1 METARTNDLFI
12 GARVIYKRRDVR
24 YVGQIIDKIERR
36 EGDTRSEYFTYV
48 VKFDNEHLFCRRN
61 KIDNYTRAVYKEVLR
76 AELTLSAK
84 QYDYCPDDMVVTIS
98 GKVAPKEV
106 CSVATVN
113 GNDVYFTIYDLNDYF
128 ICEHCQQI
136 YNISEKVYI
145 KDESA
150 HICKHCISEMTEY
163 SRCDMCHDYHRSED
177 IIRVDDG
184 TNVCGDCFKDNYS
197 VISYYHTYKNDAT
210 DSGYE
215 YYGNTHN
222 NAVPYMGFELETE
235 NKDENSTNVE
245 VCAYKV
251 QKVFGDIEVA
261 TEEDGSLDYGFELI
275 TSPMTYEYHNSI
287 GDKYINLMDLYS
299 QFGMVGTDNCGLH
312 VHINRNYFD
321 NVDNGILNILT
332 IFDKFW
338 DNLKAFSRRDIERL
352 DRWAKKPV
360 GTPEQILRESKGYV
374 RDRYVAVNLT
384 NTHTIEFR
392 IFKSTTN
399 WEILRSTL
407 SLINNIAIISKY
419 MSNSDIID
427 KLTWEDL
434 TSEDFSQNL
443 IGSVTPNG

>member
-1 METARTNDLFI
+1 METARTNGLFI

-24 YVGQIIDKIERR
+24 YVGQIIDRVKRYE
-36 EGDTRSEYFTYV
+36 EDVRSEYFYV
-48 VKFDNEHLFCRRN
+48 VKFDNEHSFCRRD
-61 KIDNYTRAVYKEVLR
+61 KIDNRARVVYKEVLG

-84 QYDYCPDDMVVTIS
+84 QYDYCSDDMIVTIS
-98 GKVAPKEV
+98 GKVAPKDV
-106 CSVATVN
+106 CKVITVN
-113 GNDVYFTIYDLNDYF
+113 GNDVYFTIYDLNNYF
-128 ICEHCQQI
+128 VCEHCQQI
-136 YNISEKVYI
+136 YNISEKVHI
-145 KDESA
+145 EDESA

-163 SRCDMCHDYHRSED
+163 SRCDMCGDYHHSEN
-177 IIRVDDG
+177 IVHMEDG
-184 TNVCGDCFKDNYS
+184 TNVCGNCFRNRYS

-215 YYGNTHN
+215 YYGDTHN

-235 NKDENSTNVE
+235 NKDENSANVE
-245 VCAYKV
+245 VCAYKA
-251 QKVFGDIEVA
+251 QKVFGDIYVA

-275 TSPMTYEYHNSI
+275 TPPMTYEYHSSLN
-287 GDKYINLMDLYS
+287 DKYNSLMDLYS
-299 QFGMVGTDNCGLH
+299 RFGMEGTDNCGLH
-312 VHINRNYFD
+312 IHINRNYFD
-321 NVDNGILNILT
+321 DVDNGILNILT

-338 DNLKAFSRRDIERL
+338 DNLKVFSRRDIERL

-392 IFKSTTN
+392 IFKSTTD
-399 WEILRSTL
+399 WEVLRSTL
-407 SLINNIAIISKY
+407 SLINNVAIISKY

-434 TSEDFSQNL
+434 ISEDFSHSL
-443 IGSVTPNG
+443 ISSIY

>member
-24 YVGQIIDKIERR
+24 YVGQIIDRMKRYE
-36 EGDTRSEYFTYV
+36 EDTRSEYFTYV
-48 VKFDNEHLFCRRN
+48 VKFDNEHSFCRRD
-61 KIDNYTRAVYKEVLR
+61 KIDNRTRAVYKEVLGT
-76 AELTLSAK
+76 ELTLSAK
-84 QYDYCPDDMVVTIS
+84 QYDYCSDDMIVTIS
-98 GKVAPKEV
+98 GKVAPKDV
-106 CSVATVN
+106 CNVVTVN
-113 GNDVYFTIYDLNDYF
+113 GNEVYFTIYDLNNYF
-128 ICEHCQQI
+128 VCEHCQQI
-136 YNISEKVYI
+136 YNISEKVHI
-145 KDESA
+145 EDESV

-163 SRCDMCHDYHRSED
+163 SRCDRCNSYYRNED
-177 IIRVDDG
+177 IVHMDDG
-184 TNVCGDCFKDNYS
+184 ANVCGNCFRNHYS
-197 VISYYHTYKNDAT
+197 VISCYHTYKSEAT
-210 DSGYE
+210 DDGYE
-215 YYGNTHN
+215 YYGDTHN

-235 NKDENSTNVE
+235 NEDEDSKSVE
-245 VCAYKV
+245 VCAYKA
-251 QKVFGDIEVA
+251 QKVFGDIYVA

-275 TSPMTYEYHNSI
+275 TPPMTYEYHNTI
-287 GDKYINLMDLYS
+287 NDKYINLMDLYS
-299 QFGMVGTDNCGLH
+299 QFGMVDTDNCGLH

-321 NVDNGILNILT
+321 DVDNGILNILT

-338 DNLKAFSRRDIERL
+338 DNIKIFSRRDIERL
-352 DRWAKKPV
+352 GRWAKKPA

-392 IFKSTTN
+392 IFKSTTD

-434 TSEDFSQNL
+434 TSEDFSHDVSAG
-443 IGSVTPNG
+443 IY

>member
-24 YVGQIIDKIERR
+24 YIGQIIDKIKRYKE
-36 EGDTRSEYFTYV
+36 DTHSEYTTYI
-48 VKFDNEHLFCRRN
+48 VKFDNEHSFCRRD
-61 KIDNYTRAVYKEVLR
+61 KIDDRTRAVYKEVLGT
-76 AELTLSAK
+76 ELTLSVN
-84 QYDYCPDDMVVTIS
+84 QYGYYSDDMIVTVS
-98 GKVAPKEV
+98 GKIVPKDV
-106 CSVATVN
+106 CSVATIN
-113 GNDVYFTIYDLNDYF
+113 GEDVYFTISDLDNYF
-128 ICEHCQQI
+128 ICEHCHQLHKSSERA
-136 YNISEKVYI
+136 NIA
-145 KDESA
+145 DEVIN
-150 HICKHCISEMTEY
+150 ICTHCISEMAEY
-163 SRCDMCHDYHRSED
+163 SYCNMCNQYYRSEN
-177 IIRVDDG
+177 IVHMDDG
-184 TNVCGDCFKDNYS
+184 TNVCGYCFKNRYS
-197 VISYYHTYKNDAT
+197 VISYYHSYKTEASDN
-210 DSGYE
+210 GYE

-222 NAVPYMGFELETE
+222 NTVPYMGFELETE
-235 NKDENSTNVE
+235 NEDEDSKNVE
-245 VCAYKV
+245 VCAYKA
-251 QKVFGDIEVA
+251 QKAFGDIYVA

-275 TSPMTYEYHNSI
+275 TPPMTYEYHNTIS
-287 GDKYINLMDLYS
+287 DKYINLMDLYS
-299 QFGMVGTDNCGLH
+299 QFGMVDTDNCGLH

-321 NVDNGILNILT
+321 DVDNGILNILT

-338 DNLKAFSRRDIERL
+338 DNLKVFSRRDIKRL

-399 WEILRSTL
+399 WEILRRTL

-434 TSEDFSQNL
+434 TSEDFSRNL
-443 IGSVTPNG
+443 ISSIY